1 MHRLSHRLFSGLWS
15 VLAALLVAAVL
26 PHRAFAQATTT
37 ALSGRVT
44 DAATQSVLRGAT
56 VTLTPVA
63 AGAAGAGALRTST
76 DASGEFTLNAVPGDY
91 SLALDYLGLPPKA
104 QAITLAGAP
113 VRLALS
119 LGDAVL
125 ALAAVTVESTRTGQ
139 ARALNQQRAA
149 QNLTNIISA
158 DFSGQFPDKNIAD
171 AVKRLP
177 GITVETDRDTGGSEG
192 RYVTVRGMSADF
204 NAVTVNG
211 MRVNATDF
219 DGITRRVPLDVISSD
234 VADQIEVT
242 KALRPDQDADSIGG
256 AVNIKTRSAFSRDG
270 RTASAKF
277 ALGYSAILNDY
288 FNYPFENPSRE
299 GAFTYSDLIGESR
312 QWGFS
317 LSANYRDRTFVKQRN
332 STGGWRGLGT
342 AASPFSM
349 DSFILQHFFDD
360 MTSRGFN
367 GSLEFRP
374 TVDHKLRLFA
384 GTNTRETNRGR
395 QRQQIFFPATV
406 TATNLVGPSI
416 VTGDTYT
423 SIASPNNTVRRDA
436 RSFDESQDT
445 RTLAFDAESRFGD
458 TTVTT
463 LVGYNRGEF
472 DGGLNAGVQAQFS
485 RATSTNGYTI
495 TPGNARF
502 PVFTTTLDRITPSAA
517 SAYQMSSLVRGT
529 RNFVDQEWNASLDAK
544 RPATVAGLPGWFKA
558 GAKFRTKDRDR
569 DEIQRSFNANANWNL
584 LGYVGQ
590 PDIPSMLAD
599 YGANNGATSDG
610 RYDFGYFL
618 DPKKIRDTGELLIS
632 RGLLVPTASNALN
645 SQLGDHS
652 AWEDVSAAYA
662 QGQFTSGRFT
672 LLAGVRAERTT
683 TKFKAWAVIDNVPV
697 RIQPSRGYTGVLPGL
712 HLRYDGTKN
721 FVIRS
726 AYTESLS
733 RPTFNQLNPRATINT
748 VTDVVSRGSIDLK
761 AVTSR
766 NYDLSFD
773 YYLGTTGYVSLGLF
787 HKDYKNNVYRSTQ
800 TELFEG
806 EPNTLVTQDRNARGG
821 KLTGVEFAFD
831 QPLRFLPAPFDGLGI
846 TINVTY
852 TDSSL
857 DTGLP
862 RLAGLKIPL
871 FDQMKET
878 VNASIYYEKSGL
890 RLRASAHRRSRTVFD
905 LATDNLFALARYESP
920 STELDF
926 TASYKFH
933 RRWTV
938 YTEVQ
943 NALSAPRHGYNGD
956 SNLRLDYN
964 EYAEWAATVGVRWSL

>member
-1 MHRLSHRLFSGLWS
+1 VINMHRYLRRLVAL
-15 VLAALLVAAVL
+15 LAAVALAASFAN
-26 PHRAFAQATTT
+26 RASAQATNATI
-37 ALSGRVT
+37 SGRVT
-44 DAATQSVLRGAT
+44 DAATQAVLPGAT
-56 VTLTPVA
+56 ITLSPTA
-63 AGAAGAGALRTST
+63 AGSAGAATLRTST
-76 DASGEFTLNAVPGDY
+76 DANGEFTLNAAAGDY
-91 SLALDYLGLPPKA
+91 SLALDYLGLPPKS
-104 QAITLAGAP
+104 QAVTLTATP
-113 VRLALS
+113 VRLAFS
-119 LGDAVL
+119 LGDAAV
-125 ALAAVTVESTRTGQ
+125 ALAAFTVEGTRTGQ
-139 ARALNQQRAA
+139 ARALNQQRAS
-149 QNLTNIISA
+149 QNLANIISA

-177 GITVETDRDTGGSEG
+177 GVTVETDRDTGGSEG

-256 AVNIKTRSAFSRDG
+256 AVNIKTRRAFSRDG

-277 ALGYSAILNDY
+277 ALGYSAILTDY

-299 GAFTYSDLIGESR
+299 GAVTYSDLLGTSR

-360 MTSRGFN
+360 MTSAGFN

-374 TVDHKLRLFA
+374 TADHKLRLFA
-384 GTNTRETNRGR
+384 GTNTRDTNRGR
-395 QRQQIFFPATV
+395 QRQTIFFPLSIT
-406 TATNLVGPSI
+406 TTNTVGPSL

-423 SIASPNNTVRRDA
+423 SLASPNNTVRKEA
-436 RSFDESQDT
+436 RNFDERQDT
-445 RTLAFDAESRFGD
+445 RTLTFDSESKLGAI
-458 TTVTT
+458 TVTT

-472 DGGLNAGVQAQFS
+472 DGGLGSGIQAQFS

-502 PVFTTTLDRITPSAA
+502 PVVTTTLDRLSPSAA
-517 SAYQMSSLVRGT
+517 STYLMNTFVRGT
-529 RNFVDQEWNASLDAK
+529 RNFIDQEWNAALDAK
-544 RPATVAGLPGWFKA
+544 RAATVAGLPGWFKV
-558 GAKFRTKDRDR
+558 GAKFRTKARDR
-569 DEIQRSFNANANWNL
+569 DEIQRSFNANTNWNL

-599 YGANNGATSDG
+599 YGAKNGATADG

-632 RGLLVPTASNALN
+632 RGLLVPSATNALN

-652 AWEDVSAAYA
+652 AWEDVSAVYA
-662 QGQFTSGRFT
+662 QGQFTSGKFT
-672 LLAGVRAERTT
+672 LLAGVRGERTA
-683 TKFKAWAVIDNVPV
+683 TKFKAWAVIDSIPV
-697 RIQPSRGYTGVLPGL
+697 RIQPSRSYTGVLPGL

-748 VTDVVSRGSIDLK
+748 ATDVVMRGNINLK

-831 QPLRFLPAPFDGLGI
+831 QPLRFLPTPFDGLGV
-846 TINVTY
+846 TINVTS

-890 RLRASAHRRSRTVFD
+890 RLRAAAHRRSRTVFD
-905 LATDNLFALARYESP
+905 LAQDNLFALARYESP

-926 TASYKFH
+926 TASYKFLP
-933 RRWTV
+933 RWTL
-938 YTEVQ
+938 YTEMQ
-943 NALSAPRHGYNGD
+943 NALSTPRHGYNGD
-956 SNLRLDYN
+956 SHLRLDYN
-964 EYAEWAATVGVRWSL
+964 EYAKWAATVGVRWSL